1 MDSSTVETAHVKYVY
16 LDIVGFTKD
25 RSVEAQSDLVAALN
39 EVVRGALQKVSIPM
53 DKTVLIPTGDGMA
66 IALIEI
72 APYDIHLAIA
82 LEILRLVTEHNAQT
96 KDRMRQFEVRIG
108 INENTDNL
116 VLDINGKQNV
126 AGQGISLA
134 QRIMDKADGGQV
146 LIGQTVYETLRPREK
161 YMSSFKSFSATAK
174 HGITFQVHQYL
185 AKDVQGL
192 NVDTPFAFAPKK
204 IENPKFTEFVAY
216 FVAHAHNNSE
226 FLVSRKD
233 DSTRDYVATVL
244 LSFLADDSIG
254 KSKTQTHD
262 APVLIT
268 WNAGVAPFAKQ
279 YDFYSGMDFWVLAR
293 FAPCIEKRLLEKFAE
308 YFEYSS
314 YEHVYWLPKRSAL
327 EKLCKEYPAI
337 AAEFEI
343 TVS

>member
-39 EVVRGALQKVSIPM
+39 KVVRGALQKVSIPM

-72 APYDIHLAIA
+72 APYDVHLAIA

-134 QRIMDKADGGQV
+134 QRIMDKADGGQI

-185 AKDVQGL
+185 SKDSPGL
-192 NVDTPFAFAPKK
+192 NVEIPSAFAQKK
-204 IENPKFTEFVAY
+204 IENPKFTK
-216 FVAHAHNNSE
+216 FVAHYIAHAYANNLFIS
-226 FLVSRKD
+226 SRKD
-233 DSTRDYVATVL
+233 DSTRNYSAPIL
-244 LSFLADDSIG
+244 LSFLAEDSID
-254 KSKTQTHD
+254 KSSTPSHEVPTTH
-262 APVLIT
+262 T
-268 WNAGVAPFAKQ
+268 WNAESATFHEQ
-279 YDFYSGMDFWVLAR
+279 YKYYNSLDFWILATL
-293 FAPCIEKRLLEKFAE
+293 APCLHEKNLAQFSE

-314 YEHVYWLPKRSAL
+314 YEHIYWLPKKSAL

-337 AAEFEI
+337 AAEFKI
-343 TVS
+343 TV